1 MHTNDCQGV
10 EEMFYDHVVKFQDI
24 FIGLLNSCIS
34 HRLVVRNK
42 NRDAETVAKA
52 AIFTEV
58 AQEVRHDSAME
69 GGFSAYFSSGE
80 VLCEETGCETV
91 SASADHKPIS
101 KWLLDW
107 YKKLATTQIDL
118 TKHPDVN
125 SKESRSVILK
135 NNEL

>member
-1 MHTNDCQGV
+1 MA
-10 EEMFYDHVVKFQDI
+10 KFQNI
-24 FIGLLNSCIS
+24 FIELLNSCIS

-42 NRDAETVAKA
+42 NRDAESVTKA

-58 AQEVRHDSAME
+58 AREVCHDSAME
-69 GGFSAYFSSGE
+69 GGFSVYSSLGE
-80 VLCEETGCETV
+80 VLCKETACETA

-107 YKKLATTQIDL
+107 YKQLANAQIDL
-118 TKHPDVN
+118 TKHPDVD
-125 SKESRSVILK
+125 SKKSRSVKLK